1 MNLNI
6 AKTPR
11 KFNEIKSY
19 FTLSLSKNL
28 ISKKKL
34 KKQISHHNLLVRPK
48 LVKIINKLN
57 IKKRELSSMLE
68 QIGKEDDIFNDD
80 KLITNIKIETIED
93 SLKRNQIITK
103 DIDKSFIS
111 KRTTK
116 PNSSLINLRKNI
128 KKKIYIK
135 QNRNKDSEM
144 DINNTTLEL
153 NCNKMPYANDL
164 SKLSLIKKKQNRSKQ
179 SSRTKIHK
187 IKNKNFN
194 IKNVDQFINKPNN
207 DNKIGNSKLL
217 ISPLSKP
224 SPIRLKNKA
233 KIFKNHDFHS
243 SQRNLIS
250 NINNSDSLSLASNSK
265 IDLSKSFFHGKSM
278 QEKSSSNYMHFPSKS
293 VIKNQEKVII
303 ELQKLFGDKLQLSN
317 DTYKNM
323 NDLDKI
329 NSINFLLETIK
340 EMNNINKS
348 NKSKIDGYRELNENK
363 EKQIKEQKVEIK
375 GLKKEINKLNKLIK
389 TNIQLNKKLEQN
401 ISTLKSQLEKEKEK
415 YKSSQKEKG
424 KSASKHFNSYFNL
437 KLKNEKNINK
447 IKHKKANKS
456 QEILQ
461 KANIYINR
469 EKNENNNINENNIN
483 KNINQNN
490 INVKT
495 NINII
500 IKNKEEKKDEE
511 KEKEISPKK
520 SKEENNK
527 NI

>member
-6 AKTPR
+6 AKTPK

-28 ISKKKL
+28 NTKKKL
-34 KKQISHHNLLVRPK
+34 KKQISHLNLIARPK
-48 LVKIINKLN
+48 LFKITNKLN

-68 QIGKEDDIFNDD
+68 QIGKEDGIFNDD
-80 KLITNIKIETIED
+80 KLITSIKIETIED
-93 SLKRNQIITK
+93 SLKRNQIISQDTE
-103 DIDKSFIS
+103 KSFVS

-128 KKKIYIK
+128 KKKKYLK
-135 QNRNKDSEM
+135 QNRNKDSEI

-207 DNKIGNSKLL
+207 DNKTGHSKLL

-224 SPIRLKNKA
+224 SPIRIKNKI
-233 KIFKNHDFHS
+233 KNFKNHDFHS

-250 NINNSDSLSLASNSK
+250 TINNSDTLSLASNSK
-265 IDLSKSFFHGKSM
+265 IDLSKSFLHGKSM
-278 QEKSSSNYMHFPSKS
+278 QEKSSANYMHFPSKS

-340 EMNNINKS
+340 EMNNINKT

-401 ISTLKSQLEKEKEK
+401 ISNLKSQLEKEKEK
-415 YKSSQKEKG
+415 NKSLPKEKG
-424 KSASKHFNSYFNL
+424 HSASKVFNSYFNL

-447 IKHKKANKS
+447 TKHKKANKS

-469 EKNENNNINENNIN
+469 EKNENKNENNIN

-500 IKNKEEKKDEE
+500 IKNKDEKKDNE
-511 KEKEISPKK
+511 KEKEISQTK
-520 SKEENNK
+520 SQEENNE